1 MNVSNTLSE
10 NNKRNVLKKTSLLL
24 HAAAKAYKKY
34 LKVTK
39 TCFNLPLPQSLTEI
53 LRHAYETIRS
63 LLTFEPLRKLVLK
76 ARDGVVAVRR
86 MHRVAERIH
95 ANGCYGT
102 SFPNTYSRLL
112 WRFPELFFFFL
123 KPTELMIFCMNRVF
137 HLCPKNHFYRY
148 SVYFKT

>member
-39 TCFNLPLPQSLTEI
+39 TRFNLPLPQSLMEI
-53 LRHAYETIRS
+53 LRHTYETIRS

-86 MHRVAERIH
+86 LHRGGRE
-95 ANGCYGT
+95 
-102 SFPNTYSRLL
+102 NTR
-112 WRFPELFFFFL
+112 
-123 KPTELMIFCMNRVF
+123 
-137 HLCPKNHFYRY
+137 
-148 SVYFKT
+148 